1 MFVSFKRW
9 NLFTSWNIKI
19 NNLRIDM
26 KFNKEATDNQI
37 LFAILFGLFCVAV
50 VIIAILI
57 N

>member
-1 MFVSFKRW
+1 
-9 NLFTSWNIKI
+9 
-19 NNLRIDM
+19 M